1 MNDKI
6 KLILVGNSKVGKTSI
21 ITQYIEKNLTEN
33 YIPTYAHDKSLKTIK
48 LKNNKEYK
56 LEIWDTIGQ
65 EKYRAANNIFM
76 KNTQIAL
83 LVYDIIN
90 KKSFDDLNEW
100 WYKQICDI
108 NGKDII
114 IGVVG
119 NKNDLYEERV
129 IEENEGQKYAKEI
142 QASFFETS
150 AFDYNSIFNLFED
163 IVSIYDQKFHSQN
176 ENNFENKD
184 NEKSSKK
191 NEESFQIKKK
201 KKKKNEKKKKNFV
214 D

>member
-1 MNDKI
+1 
-6 KLILVGNSKVGKTSI
+6 
-21 ITQYIEKNLTEN
+21 
-33 YIPTYAHDKSLKTIK
+33 
-48 LKNNKEYK
+48 
-56 LEIWDTIGQ
+56 
-65 EKYRAANNIFM
+65 M

-114 IGVVG
+114 IDVVG

-129 IEENEGQKYAKEI
+129 IEENEGQKYPKDTK
-142 QASFFETS
+142 ASFFETS

-201 KKKKNEKKKKNFV
+201 KKKKNEKKKKKFC
-214 D
+214 

>member
-1 MNDKI
+1 
-6 KLILVGNSKVGKTSI
+6 
-21 ITQYIEKNLTEN
+21 
-33 YIPTYAHDKSLKTIK
+33 
-48 LKNNKEYK
+48 
-56 LEIWDTIGQ
+56 
-65 EKYRAANNIFM
+65 M

-163 IVSIYDQKFHSQN
+163 IVSNYDQKIHSQN
-176 ENNFENKD
+176 KNSSNK
-184 NEKSSKK
+184 NEKS
-191 NEESFQIKKK
+191 FRIKKK
-201 KKKKNEKKKKNFV
+201 KEKKNEKKKTRC
-214 D
+214 

>member
-1 MNDKI
+1 MNDKT
-6 KLILVGNSKVGKTSI
+6 KLILVGNSQVGKTSI
-21 ITQYIEKNLTEN
+21 ITQYLEKNFNEN
-33 YIPTYAHDKSLKTIK
+33 YIPTYSHDKSLKNIK
-48 LKNNKEYK
+48 LKNNNEYI

-100 WYKQICDI
+100 YKQVCDI
-108 NGKDII
+108 NGRDNLI

-119 NKNDLYEERV
+119 NKTDLYEDRV
-129 IEENEGQKYAKEI
+129 IEENEGQKYAEEI
-142 QASFFETS
+142 NASFFETS

-163 IVSIYDQKFHSQN
+163 IVSNYDQKIHSQN
-176 ENNFENKD
+176 KNSSNK
-184 NEKSSKK
+184 NEKS
-191 NEESFQIKKK
+191 FRIKKK
-201 KKKKNEKKKKNFV
+201 KEKKNEKKKTRC
-214 D
+214 